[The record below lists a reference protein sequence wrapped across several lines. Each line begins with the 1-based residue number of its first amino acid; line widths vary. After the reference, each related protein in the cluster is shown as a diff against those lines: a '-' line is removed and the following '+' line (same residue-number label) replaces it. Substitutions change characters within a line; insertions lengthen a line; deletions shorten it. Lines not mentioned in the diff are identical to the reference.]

1 MIDGVRH
8 KQLLKHCDD
17 RGYFAELVRD
27 DEGLLERFGQMSV
40 SMSYPGVIKAFHYH
54 KKQDDIW
61 FFPSGNAQVVLV
73 DMREDSRTFKET
85 NVFYM
90 GEENP
95 SVLLIPRGV
104 AHGYRVLGNE
114 PLTIVYLT
122 TQSYSPDAPDEY
134 RIPWNDP
141 EINFN
146 WQTEHR

>member
-1 MIDGVRH
+1 
-8 KQLLKHCDD
+8 
-17 RGYFAELVRD
+17 A
-27 DEGLLERFGQMSV
+27 
-40 SMSYPGVIKAFHYH
+40 
-54 KKQDDIW
+54 
-61 FFPSGNAQVVLV
+61 VLV

>member
-1 MIDGVRH
+1 MTADTLPNWCGTTR
-8 KQLLKHCDD
+8 
-17 RGYFAELVRD
+17 
-27 DEGLLERFGQMSV
+27 LLERFGQMSV

>member
-1 MIDGVRH
+1 VIDGVRH
-8 KQLLKHCDD
+8 KQLVKHCDD